1 MPSRCKL
8 INGQTATAPTQGTT
22 PQSPTVQA
30 TTPQNT
36 PGSTPPPVLNSN
48 LALEGKILGNSN
60 QIFLTLNTVQAF
72 NFPNEEIMKN
82 FIKVKFTGC
91 PPPTMY
97 CGQKPAPK
105 KHLFDCLLLFPSG
118 IPTSKFQADFSYN
131 YQGSKGWAKVDIDP
145 LTIHSSNRRRYSRNR
160 RNNMI
165 P

>member
-1 MPSRCKL
+1 MPSRCKK
-8 INGQTATAPTQGTT
+8 INGQAAGTPTQGTT
-22 PQSPTVQA
+22 PQNPTVQG
-30 TTPQNT
+30 TTPPKT
-36 PGSTPPPVLNSN
+36 TTSTTQPVLNSN
-48 LALEGKILGNSN
+48 LAIEGKILGNCN
-60 QIFLTLNTVQAF
+60 QIFLTLNTVKAF
-72 NFPNEEIMKN
+72 DFPNEETMKN

-97 CGQKPAPK
+97 CGQKAAPK

-118 IPTSKFQADFSYN
+118 IPTSKFQADFSYD